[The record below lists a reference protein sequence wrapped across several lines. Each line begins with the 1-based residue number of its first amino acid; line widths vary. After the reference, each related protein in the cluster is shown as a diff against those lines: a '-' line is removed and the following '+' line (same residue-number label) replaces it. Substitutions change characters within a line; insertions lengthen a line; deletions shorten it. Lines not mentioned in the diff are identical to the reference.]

1 MTRGTQ
7 DTAPAIR
14 DRWRNWL
21 FDQAL
26 PLWSRAGFD
35 SARTLFH
42 ERLDWQGRP
51 IKLDALR
58 LMVQARQ
65 IATYCRAAIDGVY
78 DAGAQALGCLDR
90 VETLFHRA
98 DSQPGWVFSI
108 GTDNR
113 PANTKRDLYAHA
125 FILFA
130 YGWAIRYAKRP
141 KDRDMARC
149 IADEIDLI
157 FTADN
162 GGYLD
167 AIPDEGRQRSQNPH
181 MHLLEAYLVVFEATG
196 DSFYLDK
203 AQKLVEL
210 ARAHLID
217 TRSGLLLE
225 FFAPDWSPLAP
236 RGANQVQAGHL
247 FEWSWL
253 LRDFGRLA
261 GMTQNGSDAEAGW
274 RSLTALHLFRA
285 GFAHGCD
292 PERGVV
298 LDSMSD
304 THTVLE
310 HSARIWAQTELLR
323 LLYTP
328 GLTDKADQATHYA
341 SAFMDIFAPSHLEGG
356 WIDHIDA
363 QGSALVD
370 YMPASSLYHIYGAGR
385 EIIGHKPVA

>member
-1 MTRGTQ
+1 MTPDMQ
-7 DTAPAIR
+7 DTALAIR

-21 FDQAL
+21 FGQAL
-26 PLWSRAGFD
+26 PLWSQAGFD

-51 IKLDALR
+51 VRLDTLR

-65 IATYCRAAIDGVY
+65 IATYCRAAIDDVY
-78 DAGAQALGCLDR
+78 DAGAQALECLDR

-98 DSQPGWVFSI
+98 DAQPGWVFSI

-113 PANTKRDLYAHA
+113 PTNPKRDLYGHA

-130 YGWAIRYAKRP
+130 YGWAIRYANRP
-141 KDRDMARC
+141 KDRAMARC
-149 IADEIDLI
+149 VADEIDLV
-157 FTADN
+157 FTAGN
-162 GGYLD
+162 GGYFD
-167 AIPDEGRQRSQNPH
+167 AIPDEGRRRSQNPH

-203 AQKLVEL
+203 AQTLVEL

-217 TRSGLLLE
+217 ARSGLLLE
-225 FFAPDWSPLAP
+225 FFAPDWSPLSP
-236 RGANQVQAGHL
+236 HGANQVQAGHL

-253 LRDFGRLA
+253 LRDFGRLTA
-261 GMTQNGSDAEAGW
+261 GRQNKAGAEDEW
-274 RSLTALHLFRA
+274 RNLTALHLFDA
-285 GFAHGCD
+285 GFTHGCD
-292 PERGVV
+292 SERCVV

-304 THTVLE
+304 TRVVQE

-323 LLYTP
+323 LLHTP
-328 GLTDKADQATHYA
+328 GLTDKADQATRYA
-341 SAFMDIFAPSHLEGG
+341 SAFLHIFAPSHLKGG

-363 QGSALVD
+363 QGNALVD

-385 EIIGHKPVA
+385 EIALR

>member
-1 MTRGTQ
+1 MTHAKQ
-7 DTAPAIR
+7 ETAPAIR
-14 DRWRNWL
+14 DQWRDWL
-21 FDQAL
+21 VGQAL
-26 PLWSRAGFD
+26 PLWSEAGFD
-35 SARTLFH
+35 PSRVLYH
-42 ERLDWQGRP
+42 ERLDWQARP
-51 IKLDALR
+51 IRLDASR

-65 IATYCRAAIDGVY
+65 IATYCRAALDGVY
-78 DAGAQALGCLDR
+78 AAGDQALDCLDR
-90 VETLFHRA
+90 VERLYHRTDA
-98 DSQPGWVFSI
+98 QPGWVFSI
-108 GTDNR
+108 DPDNR
-113 PANTKRDLYAHA
+113 PASTKRDLYAHA

-130 YGWAIRYAKRP
+130 CGWAIRYANRP
-141 KDRDMARC
+141 KDRALARC

-157 FTADN
+157 FSADN

-167 AIPDEGRQRSQNPH
+167 AIPDDGTRRSQNPH

-203 AQKLVEL
+203 ARSLVDL
-210 ARAHLID
+210 ARTHLID

-236 RGANQVQAGHL
+236 YGANQVQAGHL

-261 GMTQNGSDAEAGW
+261 IDAENGAEW
-274 RSLTALHLFRA
+274 REQTAASLFEA
-285 GFAHGCD
+285 GFTHGCD
-292 PERGVV
+292 HQRRVV

-304 THTVLE
+304 RHVVQE

-328 GLTDKADQATHYA
+328 GLTPKTDDAGPYA
-341 SAFMDIFAPSHLEGG
+341 AAFLRIFAPSQLGGG
-356 WIDHIDA
+356 WVDHIDA
-363 QGSALVD
+363 RSGALVD

-385 EIIGHKPVA
+385 EIISR